1 MGETSFV
8 EEDRMEVEIDDVSYT
23 KIESQFVNTDPFKK
37 IDLSKQ
43 SAKMKRRHQK
53 LQKAAPGKPNK
64 GIDGASS
71 RYVDPDAIDGYALYD
86 VIEPPHDLNIL
97 ADLYETNTTHFAAIN
112 ARVANTVALGYMF
125 QDSEKTK
132 RRIERADTTDKKQK
146 VRLELVRE
154 KKKLQ
159 VLLDE
164 SNIEDTFVETM
175 IKLWID
181 YLSVGNA
188 YLEIGR
194 TNAGKIGYIGHI
206 PAINMRVRR
215 KRDGFVQIA
224 RHSKIQSVYFRNFQ
238 DLETS
243 DPINTDGRPNEIIHF
258 KAYTPTS
265 NYYGVPSAVT
275 AVGAILGDKYAKN
288 YNIDYFENK
297 AIPRYAIILKG
308 AKLSNRSKQELVN
321 YFRTEV
327 KGRNHG
333 TLIVPLPASLGGDVD
348 IKFEKLEAN
357 IQDASFDKFRKSN
370 RDEILVANRV
380 PAPKVG
386 VYDNANLAVSRDA
399 DKTFKVQVVGPDQK
413 IIEKKINNIVKE
425 FTDLL
430 DFRFEQIDLVD
441 EDVQSKIRDRYL
453 RTEVVSPN
461 EVRNMLGLPDR
472 DDGDEELP
480 FPSNIRK
487 MELLMQTGVN
497 PFTGEDMVEEEP
509 ERPEG
514 APEGNDNADTPPAGD
529 DSANPEA
536 SNERGSAQ
544 DSDGVREQEK

>member
-1 MGETSFV
+1 MNETSFI
-8 EEDRMEVEIDDVSYT
+8 EEDGADVEIDDISYT
-23 KIESQFVNTDPFKK
+23 QVTSQFINTDPFKK

-43 SAKMKRRHQK
+43 SAKVKRRYQR
-53 LQKAAPGKPNK
+53 LQKAAPSKPNK
-64 GIDGASS
+64 GVGEAKS
-71 RYVDPDAIDGYALYD
+71 RYVDPDSIDGYALYD

-97 ADLYETNTTHFAAIN
+97 ADLYETNTTHFASIN
-112 ARVANTVALGYMF
+112 ARVANTVALGF
-125 QDSEKTK
+125 AFEDSDKTK
-132 RRIERADTTDKKQK
+132 RRVEKANTAPKKEKIRIELA
-146 VRLELVRE
+146 RE
-154 KKKLQ
+154 RKKLYA
-159 VLLDE
+159 LLDD
-164 SNIEDTFVETM
+164 SNIEDTFSETM
-175 IKLWID
+175 IKLWTD
-181 YLSVGNA
+181 YLTIGNA

-194 TNAGKIGYIGHI
+194 TNIGKIGYIGHI

-215 KRDGFVQIA
+215 QRDGFVQIA
-224 RHSKIQSVYFRNFQ
+224 RHSKIQSVFFRNFQ

-243 DPINTDGRPNEIIHF
+243 DPINSDGRPNEIIHF

-275 AVGAILGDKYAKN
+275 AIGAILGDKYAKN

-308 AKLSNRSKQELVN
+308 AKLSNKSKQELVN

-333 TLIVPLPASLGGDVD
+333 TLIVPLPASLGNDVD

-357 IQDASFDKFRKSN
+357 VQDASFDKYRKSN

-386 VYDNANLAVSRDA
+386 VYDNANLAVARDA

-413 IIEKKINNIVKE
+413 VIEKRINYIVKE
-425 FTDLL
+425 FTDLV
-430 DFRFEQIDLVD
+430 DFRFEQIDLID

-453 RTEVVSPN
+453 RTEVFTPN
-461 EVRNMLGLPDR
+461 EVRSMLGLPDR
-472 DDGDEELP
+472 EAGEDELP
-480 FPSNIRK
+480 YPSNIRR

-536 SNERGSAQ
+536 SNERGTAQ
-544 DSDGVREQEK
+544 DSDGVREKD

>member
-1 MGETSFV
+1 MNETSFV
-8 EEDRMEVEIDDVSYT
+8 EDDSMEVEIDDVSYT
-23 KIESQFVNTDPFKK
+23 QVSLEYTSDDPFKK

-43 SAKMKRRHQK
+43 SPKMKRRHQK
-53 LQKAAPGKPNK
+53 LEKASPAKANK
-64 GIDGASS
+64 GLGDASS
-71 RYVDPDAIDGYALYD
+71 RSVGPDSIDGYALYD

-97 ADLYETNTTHFAAIN
+97 ADLYEVNTTHFAAIN

-132 RRIERADTTDKKQK
+132 RRIERADTADKRQK

-154 KKKLQ
+154 KKKLHI
-159 VLLDE
+159 LLDE
-164 SNIEDTFVETM
+164 SNLEDTFVETM
-175 IKLWID
+175 VKLWID
-181 YLSVGNA
+181 YLAVGNA

-194 TNAGKIGYIGHI
+194 TNSGKIGYIGHI
-206 PAINMRVRR
+206 PSVNMRVRR
-215 KRDGFVQIA
+215 QRDGYVQIA
-224 RHSKIQSVYFRNFQ
+224 RHNKIQSVFFRNFQ

-243 DPINTDGRPNEIIHF
+243 DPINNDGRPNEIIHF

-275 AVGAILGDKYAKN
+275 AIGAILGDKYAKN

-308 AKLSNRSKQELVN
+308 AKLSNKSKQELVN

-348 IKFEKLEAN
+348 IKFEKLEAS
-357 IQDASFDKFRKSN
+357 IQDASFDKYRKSN

-509 ERPEG
+509 KRPEG
-514 APEGNDNADTPPAGD
+514 APEGNDNADTPANGD

-544 DSDGVREQEK
+544 DTDGVREQEK